1 MRKNLP
7 VTDRE
12 RVVKPG
18 EVILSTTDP
27 KGRIT
32 YINDTFV
39 QISGFEPDELLGEPH
54 NIVRHPDMPRVA
66 FQMLWNTLKTGQSWI
81 GLVKNRC
88 KDGGFYWV
96 DAFATPIQRDGALHE
111 YQSVRTAPQRA
122 SVRRADRVYGLLNRG
137 VPAWMLLWR
146 TPGILSRLFAAGA
159 LAFLAAG
166 WVLHRQAG
174 LSWPQLAEAGA
185 VGFGILALVALV
197 TTWPLRRLVR
207 HARGIHRDIVAQY
220 ILTGRRDDLGEL
232 ALAFSMVE
240 HRLQAVVARID
251 DSAQQVAGMAGRTSS
266 VVQASTHS
274 VSELNAQ
281 TGQVSS
287 AMTEMAATVTEVAR
301 STAGAVEAI
310 GEVNAAAGKSRA
322 VVEEVHRA
330 IDGLATEVDRGAEL
344 VQRLAESSTSIGQVL
359 KVIEDIAQ
367 QTGLLALNAT
377 IEAAHAGEQGR
388 GFAVVAGNV
397 RTLSTQTRES
407 AREIARIVT
416 DLQDRAREAAA
427 VMLEGRARAQATVQ
441 EAMAAR
447 EALDGIDAAVHRIE
461 AMNHAIATAAEEQ
474 SVVAQEI
481 SKDLVTISNRSA
493 HISEGSEEVART
505 STGLAELSTG
515 LTALVGQFR
524 ATP

>member
-1 MRKNLP
+1 M
-7 VTDRE
+7 
-12 RVVKPG
+12 
-18 EVILSTTDP
+18 
-27 KGRIT
+27 
-32 YINDTFV
+32 
-39 QISGFEPDELLGEPH
+39 
-54 NIVRHPDMPRVA
+54 
-66 FQMLWNTLKTGQSWI
+66 
-81 GLVKNRC
+81 
-88 KDGGFYWV
+88 V
-96 DAFATPIQRDGALHE
+96 D
-111 YQSVRTAPQRA
+111 
-122 SVRRADRVYGLLNRG
+122 
-137 VPAWMLLWR
+137 
-146 TPGILSRLFAAGA
+146 
-159 LAFLAAG
+159 
-166 WVLHRQAG
+166 
-174 LSWPQLAEAGA
+174 
-185 VGFGILALVALV
+185 
-197 TTWPLRRLVR
+197 
-207 HARGIHRDIVAQY
+207 
-220 ILTGRRDDLGEL
+220 
-232 ALAFSMVE
+232 

-427 VMLEGRARAQATVQ
+427 VMIEGRARAQATVQ

-493 HISEGSEEVART
+493 HISEGRKRW
-505 STGLAELSTG
+505 
-515 LTALVGQFR
+515 R
-524 ATP
+524 APAPGWRSCPRG